1 MVETHI
7 TPKEALPIVLACAV
21 WGEEWNNKKIH
32 VYCDNEAAAISLNAG
47 SSKDTWTMHLIRCLF
62 FIKANFGL
70 STAVQ
75 HPSTAGERLGDHPT
89 GLDLGQLGAIIQQ
102 LFSAGI
108 ADSTRN
114 TYRDGLAGSTAK
126 TYLSGVRFA
135 QISLGG
141 KDPDIGGMPHLE
153 YVLMGF
159 RKLAVGKPRPRLP
172 ITPPILR
179 KMWGI
184 WSRVPE
190 RWDASMLW
198 AASCMCFFGFLRS
211 GEIVVPSDG
220 AYDPSAHLSY
230 GDVRTDS
237 LVNPSYITVAIKASK
252 TDPFRKGVTVH
263 IGATKSQLCPVAAV
277 LAYMVQRGR
286 ITSRTFLSI

>member
-1 MVETHI
+1 M
-7 TPKEALPIVLACAV
+7 PK
-21 WGEEWNNKKIH
+21 
-32 VYCDNEAAAISLNAG
+32 
-47 SSKDTWTMHLIRCLF
+47 
-62 FIKANFGL
+62 
-70 STAVQ
+70 STVQ
-75 HPSTAGERLGDHPT
+75 HVQPRRICQAS
-89 GLDLGQLGAIIQQ
+89 DLHR
-102 LFSAGI
+102 SPW
-108 ADSTRN
+108 
-114 TYRDGLAGSTAK
+114 
-126 TYLSGVRFA
+126 
-135 QISLGG
+135 GG
-141 KDPDIGGMPHLE
+141 KIRTLGRGMPHLE
-153 YVLMGF
+153 YVLKGF

-237 LVNPSYITVAIKASK
+237 LVNPSYITVASK

-277 LAYMVQRGR
+277 LAYMVQRGSQAGPFFLFEDGRRLTRDRLVAEVRRALERAGVDPSHYSGHSFR
-286 ITSRTFLSI
+286 IGAATTAAACGLQDSLIKTLGRWESAAYTVYIRTPPSQLRSVAAKLIAPQADLEQL